1 MTRGTRIVAIDA
13 GVPEGVPAVAELS
26 QAEET
31 PLALEEE
38 WVDAPEAAPR
48 RQWWP
53 IVAGIAAILA
63 ILGWTALYALAHRD
77 AMLAGGSVQDW
88 TGWISQW
95 SMPVLLVAVVWLLAM
110 RNSRREASR
119 FGDVARL
126 LNQESAALEA
136 RLTTVNGELSLAREF
151 IAAQARDLESL
162 GRVASERLS
171 EHAAQLATLVADN
184 GTRVET
190 LGTVSAAALENMEKV
205 RNQLPVIS
213 SSAKDVS
220 NMIGAAGRTAHSQ
233 IEDLVVG
240 LNKLNEFGQASERQV
255 EAIRAR
261 VDTAIAEFT
270 RQAEQLE
277 TIASVRFAALAEQGE
292 AFRGELDGHE
302 VAALAAIR
310 TRAAALGEEL
320 AAVRSAL
327 DDSESESLTS
337 LRARLSAVRDEG
349 AAIGRSLREAEA
361 SALEAWQAATT
372 RVVDDLRTAIAQ
384 VSEIDEHAMQS
395 ARNRLAELANEA
407 AEVDARVAERDR
419 LYAEELERRRTDLAA
434 RHEQFGETLKAQME
448 ALDAALAER
457 RSEQEAR
464 AAQIAAH
471 TAEISAQIETFG
483 ERIREA
489 AEQGGLAQTQ
499 LAESLA
505 TLAERLAASRD
516 GLVGTDRAVADLTDN
531 AVRLLELI
539 QASVTNTT
547 TELPAAIG
555 VGEAKLAEI
564 EARTNALRDV
574 AGEAEARGIGLL
586 TQIEQS
592 DEKLAAIA
600 SRTDKQAAALVA
612 MQQTLAATRGES
624 LALAEQAQAE
634 LKSAIEALLASARDA
649 VGEIESASAASV
661 KALAERL
668 AEASG
673 AAIDAAMRE
682 RAAEAVEALDFA
694 AAKAAGSS
702 REAAIQLRDQLAKV
716 NELAGNLERRVAQT
730 RQRAEEQVDNDF
742 ARRVAL
748 ITEALNSNAI
758 DIAKALDTDVS
769 DTAWAAYLRG
779 DRGVFTRR
787 AVKLLDPA
795 ESKAVAKL
803 YQEEPGFREHTS
815 RYIHDFEAM
824 LRQLLSTRDGHA
836 LGVTLLSSDM
846 GKLYVALAQAIERLR
861 N

>member
-1 MTRGTRIVAIDA
+1 MTRGSRIVAIDA
-13 GVPEGVPAVAELS
+13 GAPEGTPAVADLS
-26 QAEET
+26 QAEDA

-38 WVDAPEAAPR
+38 WVEEEQAAPK

-53 IVAGIAAILA
+53 IVAGIIALCAVI
-63 ILGWTALYALAHRD
+63 GWTAAYALAHRD

-95 SMPVLLVAVVWLLAM
+95 ATPVLLVAVAWLLAM

-136 RLTTVNGELSLAREF
+136 RLITVNGELSLAREF
-151 IAAQARDLESL
+151 ISAQARDLETL

-171 EHAAQLATLVADN
+171 EHAAQLASLVADN

-190 LGTVSAAALENMEKV
+190 LGTVSATALENMEKV

-220 NMIGAAGRTAHSQ
+220 NMIGSAGRTAHSQ
-233 IEDLVVG
+233 IEDMVEG
-240 LNKLNEFGQASERQV
+240 LNKLNQFGQASERQV

-261 VDTAIAEFT
+261 VDAAIAEFV

-277 TIASVRFAALAEQGE
+277 TISGTRFAALAEQGE
-292 AFRGELDGHE
+292 AFRGELDAHE

-310 TRAAALGEEL
+310 TRASALGEEL
-320 AAVRSAL
+320 AAVRHAL
-327 DDSESESLTS
+327 DDSETESLTS
-337 LRARLSAVRDEG
+337 LRARLTAVRDEG

-361 SALEAWQAATT
+361 TALEAWQGATT
-372 RVVDDLRTAIAQ
+372 RVVDDLRSAIAQ

-395 ARNRLAELANEA
+395 ARDRLAQLASEA

-419 LYAEELERRRTDLAA
+419 LYAEELASRQADLAA
-434 RHEQFGETLKAQME
+434 RHEQFGDTLKAQME

-457 RSEQEAR
+457 RLEQENR
-464 AAQIAAH
+464 TAQIAAH
-471 TAEISAQIETFG
+471 TAEISAQIDTFG

-489 AEQGGLAQTQ
+489 AEQGGTAQNE

-505 TLAERLAASRD
+505 TLAERLATSRE
-516 GLVGTDRAVADLTDN
+516 GLAGTDRAVAGLTDN

-539 QASVTNTT
+539 QASVTHTT

-555 VGEAKLAEI
+555 VGEAKLAEL
-564 EARTNALRDV
+564 ETRTNAVRDV
-574 AGEAEARGIGLL
+574 AGEAEARGAALL
-586 TQIEQS
+586 AQIEQS
-592 DEKLAAIA
+592 DETLTAIA
-600 SRTDKQAAALVA
+600 TKTEQQSVALTA

-634 LKSAIEALLASARDA
+634 LKSAIEALLAAARDA
-649 VGEIESASAASV
+649 VGEIESASAVSV
-661 KALAERL
+661 KTLAERL
-668 AEASG
+668 AEQSG

-682 RAAEAVEALDFA
+682 RAAEAVEQLDLA
-694 AAKAAGSS
+694 AMKASGVS

-716 NELAGNLERRVAQT
+716 NELAGNLERRVAQA
-730 RQRAEEQVDNDF
+730 RHRAEEQVDNDF

-758 DIAKALDTDVS
+758 DIAKALDADVS

-795 ESKAVAKL
+795 ESKAVSKL
-803 YQEEPGFREHTS
+803 YQDEAGFREHTS

-846 GKLYVALAQAIERLR
+846 GKLYVALAQSIERLR